1 MTNSESVYDN
11 RLMACKIFAERNA
24 TYRWIDGMKLIVLT
38 TIPDIL
44 PFLTTKPGHTRCQ
57 FARGSLI
64 LVMSKERADL
74 AATSAISLPRML
86 TWLGI
91 HFSLTSMKDTRVHN
105 YYCIYIIRNI
115 SS

>member
-44 PFLTTKPGHTRCQ
+44 SFLTTKPGHTRCQ
-57 FARGSLI
+57 FARGKSH
-64 LVMSKERADL
+64 
-74 AATSAISLPRML
+74 TSNGQGKSDVTENI
-86 TWLGI
+86 
-91 HFSLTSMKDTRVHN
+91 RVTN
-105 YYCIYIIRNI
+105 T
-115 SS
+115 

>member
-1 MTNSESVYDN
+1 MTNMESVYDKY
-11 RLMACKIFAERNA
+11 LMARKIFAERNA
-24 TYRWIDGMKLIVLT
+24 TYRWIYGMKLIVLT

-57 FARGSLI
+57 FARGKSHTS
-64 LVMSKERADL
+64 MGKERADL

-91 HFSLTSMKDTRVHN
+91 QHSTMVFPILER
-105 YYCIYIIRNI
+105 CE
-115 SS
+115 

>member
-1 MTNSESVYDN
+1 MCEARMTNSESVYDN

-57 FARGSLI
+57 FARGKSHTTLCPKKNCGPK
-64 LVMSKERADL
+64 VWR
-74 AATSAISLPRML
+74 
-86 TWLGI
+86 
-91 HFSLTSMKDTRVHN
+91 
-105 YYCIYIIRNI
+105 
-115 SS
+115 